1 VKETIR
7 HGSKR
12 QRGESKRL
20 DEPRPA
26 SFVRFWET
34 RSFQWPQTNLY
45 ERPLLAQTVS
55 KRTATRIDEALSRR
69 KLRLSLHMP
78 NSKSP
83 TSFIAED

>member
-1 VKETIR
+1 MPAGILHRE
-7 HGSKR
+7 
-12 QRGESKRL
+12 GEVES
-20 DEPRPA
+20 EA
-26 SFVRFWET
+26 ET
-34 RSFQWPQTNLY
+34 RGRSAAKGGRAVRLSS
-45 ERPLLAQTVS
+45 AQTVS

>member
-1 VKETIR
+1 MSNLEWPFPET
-7 HGSKR
+7 K
-12 QRGESKRL
+12 QN
-20 DEPRPA
+20 
-26 SFVRFWET
+26 F
-34 RSFQWPQTNLY
+34 
-45 ERPLLAQTVS
+45 ERPWDGRAEWQFLAQTVS

>member
-1 VKETIR
+1 M
-7 HGSKR
+7 
-12 QRGESKRL
+12 RGAIL
-20 DEPRPA
+20 
-26 SFVRFWET
+26 
-34 RSFQWPQTNLY
+34 RSGYAHHAPCVPIGRGPNS
-45 ERPLLAQTVS
+45 AQTVS